1 MHAGTTDSRMMPDMI
16 ISPEL
21 ALLIEAALG
30 GKSKPPFHLYQSKIV
45 WPKLARMANWHQVR
59 PLLLDHLQSGA
70 EQPDIPAKHLADL
83 KAFAMGQAIT
93 NMAFLG
99 ISVRLYQELNTA
111 HVKAF
116 LMKGALWA
124 WLLYEK
130 PNQREF
136 GDIDFFIKEEDVSE
150 SLATLQKSGF
160 APDPYRRYLF
170 GNDALKQAYL
180 ATDYQLPLEPI
191 EEHTLQSL
199 EVQWRPSYPRYC
211 YDLTWEELSKDMIQ
225 VQMAGSTIPI
235 PRMENQLLLM
245 VIHHG
250 GIEQWDKLKYMA
262 DFVRLLRKHANG
274 LDWAYIQDTAKK
286 KGFNRLLRESLAMV
300 HMLTGETFLSPQFE
314 GVSYIPSEDFQREI
328 LKHWENER
336 PVLKSK
342 SWRIF
347 VYNMRHRDN
356 LSIKISIIAA
366 HLRYL
371 TYWKLLWHKAFWYKK
386 HRS

>member
-1 MHAGTTDSRMMPDMI
+1 MPDLK

-30 GKSKPPFHLYQSKIV
+30 GKSKSPFQIHQREVI
-45 WPKLARMANWHQVR
+45 WPKFTRLANWHQVR
-59 PLLLDHLQSGA
+59 PLLLDHLQNGA
-70 EQPDIPAKHLADL
+70 EQPEIPVKHLAAL
-83 KAFAMGQAIT
+83 KEFAMGQAVT

-99 ISVRLYQELNTA
+99 ISVRLYQQLIA
-111 HVKAF
+111 ADVKAF

-124 WLLYEK
+124 WLLYDK

-136 GDIDFFIKEEDVSE
+136 GDIDFFIKEEDVPR
-150 SLATLQKSGF
+150 SLDTLKASGF
-160 APDPYRRYLF
+160 APDAYRRYLLSE
-170 GNDALKQAYL
+170 DALRQAYL
-180 ATDYQLPLEPI
+180 DTDYQLPLEPVG
-191 EEHTLQSL
+191 EHTLQSL

-211 YDLTWEELSKDMIQ
+211 YNLTWEELSKDMIE
-225 VQMAGSTIPI
+225 VQMAGAAIHI

-250 GIEQWDKLKYMA
+250 GIEQWDKLKYMG
-262 DFVRLLRKHANG
+262 DFVRLLRKHAGELNW
-274 LDWAYIQDTAKK
+274 DYIQDMTIK
-286 KGFNRLLRESLAMV
+286 KGFNRLLMESLAMA
-300 HMLTGETFLSPQFE
+300 HMLTGETFSSPNMADT
-314 GVSYIPSEDFQREI
+314 VNAPSEHFRNAI
-328 LKHWENER
+328 LTHWENER

-347 VYNMRHRDN
+347 TYNMRHRDN
-356 LSIKISIIAA
+356 LSVKLSIIAA

-371 TYWKLLWHKAFWYKK
+371 TYWKLLWHKAFWYKQ